1 MKAISKKLEGL
12 SGVYCI
18 ININNGKRYIGSS
31 KNIYQR
37 LLKHRSLL
45 RNNKHEN
52 VILNN
57 SWKKH
62 GENSFDWY
70 ILEICN
76 EEELTIREQFY
87 IDTLLSEYNITKL
100 VIRNVLSKESRI
112 KQSETRKNRM
122 RNGTILTNNT
132 KSISIYNLDGVKL
145 KTYTTI
151 NQACKDLKLSHSSI
165 CRFLNG
171 TTKQAGGYL
180 WSLNHEDILPP
191 YLGNKIYAKR
201 FNKSI

>member
-1 MKAISKKLEGL
+1 MKAISKKFKGL
-12 SGVYCI
+12 SGVYCL

-45 RNNKHEN
+45 RNGKHEN
-52 VILNN
+52 IILNN
-57 SWKKH
+57 AWKKH

-70 ILEICN
+70 ILEICDK
-76 EEELTIREQFY
+76 EELMIKEQFY

-122 RNGTILTNNT
+122 KNGIILTNNT
-132 KSISIYNLDGVKL
+132 KSISMYSLEGLKL
-145 KTYTTI
+145 KTFNTI
-151 NQACKDLKLSHSSI
+151 KQACNELNLSHSSI

-171 TTKQAGGYL
+171 TNKQAGGYL
-180 WSLNHEDILPP
+180 WSLNHENTLPA
-191 YLGNKIYAKR
+191 YLGNPNFAKR
-201 FNKSI
+201 FNK